1 MATDEELEEVAGGK
15 QGDRPFDLQA
25 CLDDY
30 NPNDWCWFTDKC
42 YGMSVH
48 YSRYGLCKDTYEP
61 QERCAFTDRCNAAP
75 TGMTVATAPKVEKAS
90 GGHSHDGKTMHV
102 SAVAR
107 SRTTHMTGNR
117 DM

>member
-1 MATDEELEEVAGGK
+1 MAVATTIVSAILATVATDEELEEVAGGK

-61 QERCAFTDRCNAAP
+61 QERCAFTDRCNGD
-75 TGMTVATAPKVEKAS
+75 TNWYDCRYGT
-90 GGHSHDGKTMHV
+90 
-102 SAVAR
+102 
-107 SRTTHMTGNR
+107 
-117 DM
+117 